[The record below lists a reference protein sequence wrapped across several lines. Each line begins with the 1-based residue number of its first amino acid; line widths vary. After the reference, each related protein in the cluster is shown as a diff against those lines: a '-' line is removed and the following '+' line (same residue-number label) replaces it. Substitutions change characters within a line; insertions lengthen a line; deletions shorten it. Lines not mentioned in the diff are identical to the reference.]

1 VIFGKPGDM
10 AESERR
16 MPGTSE
22 EEPLLGEPGDATQ
35 REGKPLYYNF
45 ILGKLQCEELEV
57 L

>member
-1 VIFGKPGDM
+1 M

-16 MPGTSE
+16 IPGTSE

-45 ILGKLQCEELEV
+45 VLGELQWGELVV